1 MKGFLKMETKTY
13 LIKTKFD
20 YSTNEL
26 VNVDG
31 NNLTIEFKIMD
42 KYTMI
47 EIIGRLKDRT
57 VEEFKH
63 QIICNKNQNIQ
74 VLTNRNDQ
82 VEKFDQGIN
91 ENVDR
96 IHFDQVF
103 KNDYQLGLHGQ
114 INEDDYIDPKV
125 IFNTKHLIRDTF
137 KTDVLKELQ
146 ELIIDVLANRE
157 DSEKEIQIDLEDLIS
172 EKGGS

>member
-96 IHFDQVF
+96 VHFDQVF

-114 INEDDYIDPKV
+114 
-125 IFNTKHLIRDTF
+125 L
-137 KTDVLKELQ
+137 
-146 ELIIDVLANRE
+146 
-157 DSEKEIQIDLEDLIS
+157 DLEDLIS
-172 EKGGS
+172 EKEGS

>member
-57 VEEFKH
+57 IEEFKH

-82 VEKFDQGIN
+82 VEKSDEPIN

-96 IHFDQVF
+96 VHFDQVF

-114 INEDDYIDPKV
+114 
-125 IFNTKHLIRDTF
+125 L
-137 KTDVLKELQ
+137 
-146 ELIIDVLANRE
+146 
-157 DSEKEIQIDLEDLIS
+157 DLEDLIN
-172 EKGGS
+172 EKEGS

>member
-20 YSTNEL
+20 YSTKEL

-96 IHFDQVF
+96 VHFDQVF

-114 INEDDYIDPKV
+114 
-125 IFNTKHLIRDTF
+125 L
-137 KTDVLKELQ
+137 
-146 ELIIDVLANRE
+146 
-157 DSEKEIQIDLEDLIS
+157 DLEDLIS
-172 EKGGS
+172 EKGGQ

>member
-13 LIKTKFD
+13 LIKAEYD
-20 YSTNEL
+20 YSTKDL
-26 VNVDG
+26 VQIDG
-31 NNLTIEFKIMD
+31 NNLTIEFRIMD
-42 KYTMI
+42 KYTVI

-57 VEEFKH
+57 TEEFKH

-114 INEDDYIDPKV
+114 
-125 IFNTKHLIRDTF
+125 L
-137 KTDVLKELQ
+137 
-146 ELIIDVLANRE
+146 
-157 DSEKEIQIDLEDLIS
+157 DLFE
-172 EKGGS
+172 EVQ

>member
-91 ENVDR
+91 EIVDR
-96 IHFDQVF
+96 FHFDQVF

-114 INEDDYIDPKV
+114 
-125 IFNTKHLIRDTF
+125 L
-137 KTDVLKELQ
+137 
-146 ELIIDVLANRE
+146 
-157 DSEKEIQIDLEDLIS
+157 DLEDFIN
-172 EKGGS
+172 EKEGS

>member
-13 LIKTKFD
+13 LIKTKYD

-26 VNVDG
+26 VQVDG

-96 IHFDQVF
+96 VHFDQVF
-103 KNDYQLGLHGQ
+103 KNDYQ
-114 INEDDYIDPKV
+114 
-125 IFNTKHLIRDTF
+125 FNFEKCTF
-137 KTDVLKELQ
+137 AFLFFSFFLLSSIYYYQ
-146 ELIIDVLANRE
+146 
-157 DSEKEIQIDLEDLIS
+157 
-172 EKGGS
+172 

>member
-26 VNVDG
+26 VQVDG

-74 VLTNRNDQ
+74 VLKNRNDQ

-96 IHFDQVF
+96 VHFDQVF

-114 INEDDYIDPKV
+114 I
-125 IFNTKHLIRDTF
+125 
-137 KTDVLKELQ
+137 
-146 ELIIDVLANRE
+146 
-157 DSEKEIQIDLEDLIS
+157 DLEDLIS
-172 EKGGS
+172 EKEGS

>member
-20 YSTNEL
+20 YSTKEL
-26 VNVDG
+26 VQVDG
-31 NNLTIEFKIMD
+31 NNLTIQFKIMD
-42 KYTMI
+42 KYSVI
-47 EIIGRLKDRT
+47 EIIGTLKDRT
-57 VEEFKH
+57 TEEFKH

-74 VLTNRNDQ
+74 VLTNVNDQ
-82 VEKFDQGIN
+82 VEKFDQRIN

-114 INEDDYIDPKV
+114 LNEDEYIDPKI

-157 DSEKEIQIDLEDLIS
+157 DSQKPIQIELEDLIS
-172 EKGGS
+172 EKEGS

>member
-13 LIKTKFD
+13 LIKTKYD

-82 VEKFDQGIN
+82 VEKFDDRIN
-91 ENVDR
+91 DNVDR

-114 INEDDYIDPKV
+114 
-125 IFNTKHLIRDTF
+125 L
-137 KTDVLKELQ
+137 
-146 ELIIDVLANRE
+146 
-157 DSEKEIQIDLEDLIS
+157 DLEDLIN
-172 EKGGS
+172 EKGGQ

>member
-1 MKGFLKMETKTY
+1 METKTY
-13 LIKTKFD
+13 LIKTKYD

-74 VLTNRNDQ
+74 VLPNANEQ
-82 VEKFDQGIN
+82 VEKFDNRIN
-91 ENVDR
+91 DNVDR
-96 IHFDQVF
+96 ICGRCSCIIFICISFKIFYFFIIVF
-103 KNDYQLGLHGQ
+103 L
-114 INEDDYIDPKV
+114 
-125 IFNTKHLIRDTF
+125 
-137 KTDVLKELQ
+137 
-146 ELIIDVLANRE
+146 
-157 DSEKEIQIDLEDLIS
+157 
-172 EKGGS
+172 

>member
-57 VEEFKH
+57 TEEFKH

-82 VEKFDQGIN
+82 VEKENEPIN

-114 INEDDYIDPKV
+114 
-125 IFNTKHLIRDTF
+125 L
-137 KTDVLKELQ
+137 
-146 ELIIDVLANRE
+146 
-157 DSEKEIQIDLEDLIS
+157 DLEDLIN
-172 EKGGS
+172 EKVKQ

>member
-74 VLTNRNDQ
+74 VLPNRNDQ
-82 VEKFDQGIN
+82 VEKFDDRIN
-91 ENVDR
+91 DNVDR

-114 INEDDYIDPKV
+114 
-125 IFNTKHLIRDTF
+125 L
-137 KTDVLKELQ
+137 
-146 ELIIDVLANRE
+146 
-157 DSEKEIQIDLEDLIS
+157 DLEDLIN
-172 EKGGS
+172 EKVKQ